1 MPPGPV
7 RCRQAARTA
16 SFSSEILPNP
26 VRPPDRPVRQ
36 RSNQVS
42 MARVLLYR
50 GAGDSGEDL
59 RHPGAA
65 GILRM
70 TNTFKSALRRGAA
83 LFLAWTAMG
92 LFLFS
97 QGMVQKAFTHDPTP
111 WSHHLTSWMV
121 GVYCWFLLSP
131 LVLWLGRR
139 FPLEQGHWVR
149 WTATHLALSIVVALV
164 ELTSESAILRG
175 IGVFPN
181 IMTSYVATLLFLL
194 VIGFH
199 QAVLTYWII
208 LAIQFAFGW
217 YRRYEERKQEALRL
231 ELRSSQLE
239 SQLVQAHL
247 NALKMQIQPH
257 FLFNTL
263 NAIMVLVRQQ
273 KGREAE
279 EMLSR
284 LSDLLRCVLDDVNA
298 HEVPL
303 RRELEYLQ
311 LYLAIEQVRFQD
323 RLKVEVA
330 WDPEVLDAAV
340 PHMIL
345 QPLVENAIR
354 HGIGRSSTAG
364 KVRIRAH
371 RANGMLE
378 MKVEDDGPGLVAG
391 SKEQSHGIGLA
402 NTRARLNE
410 LYGDAAYLSI
420 EDREQG
426 GVVATVALPCNIL
439 DRESQTV
446 FMEAHVSHGLAG

>member
-1 MPPGPV
+1 MWPP
-7 RCRQAARTA
+7 C
-16 SFSSEILPNP
+16 S
-26 VRPPDRPVRQ
+26 
-36 RSNQVS
+36 
-42 MARVLLYR
+42 
-50 GAGDSGEDL
+50 
-59 RHPGAA
+59 
-65 GILRM
+65 
-70 TNTFKSALRRGAA
+70 
-83 LFLAWTAMG
+83 
-92 LFLFS
+92 
-97 QGMVQKAFTHDPTP
+97 
-111 WSHHLTSWMV
+111 
-121 GVYCWFLLSP
+121 FLL
-131 LVLWLGRR
+131 
-139 FPLEQGHWVR
+139 
-149 WTATHLALSIVVALV
+149 I
-164 ELTSESAILRG
+164 
-175 IGVFPN
+175 
-181 IMTSYVATLLFLL
+181 
-194 VIGFH
+194 IGFH

-208 LAIQFAFGW
+208 LAIQYAFGW

-239 SQLVQAHL
+239 SQLAQANL

-323 RLKVEVA
+323 RLKVEVT

-364 KVRIRAH
+364 NVRISAH
-371 RANGMLE
+371 RANGILE

-391 SKEQSHGIGLA
+391 GKEPVSRHWFGQHARPAQQALRRCRPPIHRRS
-402 NTRARLNE
+402 RARRSRRHRR
-410 LYGDAAYLSI
+410 ACPAIFST
-420 EDREQG
+420 
-426 GVVATVALPCNIL
+426 ASP
-439 DRESQTV
+439 
-446 FMEAHVSHGLAG
+446 